1 MSPTALKNVDAVEIV
16 DIHRDDLDFS
26 LVDDLYKGLNP
37 AEGTPRSF
45 PTLLLYDT
53 KGLKIFEKITYLDE
67 YYLTNA
73 EIEILTTHAKRI
85 VERIPENA
93 QLVELGSGSVVL
105 ATPDP
110 WTLMDCPNLRKIE
123 ILLRECER
131 VEKRVDYYAL
141 DLSLVELQRTFSEI
155 SPEGFTY
162 VGLHGLH
169 GTYDDALSWLKNP
182 ENRTRPTVVLSMGSS
197 LGNFDRAAA
206 ADFLSGFSKA
216 LGPSDFLL
224 IGLDACKTPEKVYRA
239 YNDSQGVTHQFYE
252 NGLAHANSVL
262 GFEAFKPSEW
272 EIITGY
278 DEKNGRHQAFYSP
291 TVDVTINNIKI
302 PKGEKLIFEEAYKY
316 GTDEREE
323 LCRNAGLISQVVF
336 GNSTDDYHIHL
347 LSPASL
353 NIPLQPSQ
361 YATHTVPTLED
372 FQSLW
377 TVWDVV
383 TKTMIPREE
392 LLSKPIKLRN
402 ALIFYLGHI
411 PTFFDIHLTRAL
423 RGKPTDPKYYKQIF
437 ERGIDPDVE
446 NPEQCHAHSEIPDEW
461 PPLDEILD
469 YSERVRNRARSIIEE
484 GSANQDRCLAEA
496 LWIGFEHEA
505 MHLET
510 FLYMLIQSEKTL
522 PPTGVDLPD
531 FVKLAHYAK
540 ENEKQNKWF
549 RIPQQSF
556 TIGLDDSDD
565 QALPKDSFGW
575 DNEKPQ
581 RSVHVHAFEAQARP
595 VTNGEYAKY
604 LQANRLREIPA
615 SWTLVH
621 SDQDYPTSKG
631 INESSPSA
639 THDFVHNFAV
649 RTVFGQ
655 VSLNLAQDWPVIAS
669 YDELASYAQWVGC
682 RIPTYEE
689 VRSIY
694 LYADQLRGID
704 GHTTANGHSSGVNGT
719 HNGVNGT
726 SNGVKH
732 MTNGSTKTSPDM
744 PVFRALI
751 GCTVGFQNW
760 HPVPVTPNGD
770 KLAGQG
776 DLGGV
781 WEWTS
786 TPLTAHKGFKA
797 MEIYPGYTSDF
808 FDGKHNIIQ
817 GGSWAT
823 MPRIAGRTTFV
834 NWYQH
839 NYLYAWAGARLVR
852 DAPM

>member
-1 MSPTALKNVDAVEIV
+1 MSPTALRNVDAVEIV
-16 DIHRDDLDFS
+16 DIHQDDLEFS
-26 LVDDLYKGLNP
+26 LVDDLYKSLNP
-37 AEGTPRSF
+37 EEDKPRSF

-53 KGLKIFEKITYLDE
+53 RGLKIFEKITYLDE

-73 EIEILTTHAKRI
+73 EIEVLTIHAKRI

-93 QLVELGSGSVVL
+93 QLVELGSG
-105 ATPDP
+105 
-110 WTLMDCPNLRKIE
+110 NLRKIE

-131 VEKRVDYYAL
+131 VEKQVDYYAL

-155 SPEGFTY
+155 SPEGFNY

-169 GTYDDALSWLKNP
+169 GTYDDALLWLKNP

-206 ADFLSGFSKA
+206 ADFLGGFSKA
-216 LGPSDFLL
+216 LGPADFLL

-239 YNDSQGVTHQFYE
+239 YNDSQGVTQQFYE

-262 GFEAFKPSEW
+262 GFEAFKASEW

-278 DEKNGRHQAFYSP
+278 DKVNGRHQAFYSP
-291 TVDVTINNIKI
+291 KVDVTINDIQI
-302 PKGEKLIFEEAYKY
+302 PRGEKLIFEEAYKY
-316 GTDEREE
+316 GIDEREE

-336 GNSTDDYHIHL
+336 GNSTDDYHVHL

-361 YATHTVPTLED
+361 YAAHPVPTLED

-423 RGKPTDPKYYKQIF
+423 CGKPTDPKYYKQIF

-469 YSERVRNRARSIIEE
+469 YSERVRNRARSILEE
-484 GSANQDRCLAEA
+484 GSAIRDRCLGEA

-510 FLYMLIQSEKTL
+510 FLYMLLQSEKTL
-522 PPTGVDLPD
+522 PPIGVETPN
-531 FVKLAHYAK
+531 FEKLALDAK
-540 ENEKQNKWF
+540 ENERPNTWF

-565 QALPKDSFGW
+565 NVLPKDSFGW

-604 LQANRLREIPA
+604 LQAAHLEEMPA
-615 SWTLVH
+615 SWTRIH
-621 SDQDYPTSKG
+621 SDQGNPISKG
-631 INESSPSA
+631 FSESRQSA
-639 THDFVHNFAV
+639 PQDFMDNFAV
-649 RTVFGQ
+649 RTVFGP
-655 VSLNLAQDWPVIAS
+655 VSLDLAQDWPVIAS
-669 YDELASYAQWVGC
+669 YDELARHAKWTGC
-682 RIPTYEE
+682 RIPSHEE

-694 LYADQLRGID
+694 LYADQLRGTGVRRIS
-704 GHTTANGHSSGVNGT
+704 NSHSNGT
-719 HNGVNGT
+719 NGTSHGVNGT

-732 MTNGSTKTSPDM
+732 MNNGTTKTLSSAQTS
-744 PVFRALI
+744 VFRALD
-751 GCTVGFQNW
+751 GSNVGFQNW

-786 TPLTAHKGFKA
+786 TPLTAHEGFKA

-839 NYLYAWAGARLVR
+839 NYLYAWAGARLRGLMDVM
-852 DAPM
+852 DG